1 MPPSGPQGQL
11 SLRSGRDTG
20 YGLCEKR
27 RPWSAPCLP
36 GRPQKGG
43 LPSAAC
49 VILGELAFPVSRKIK
64 LSTQEKYLSSSIW
77 VAMTKY
83 HRWECLN
90 NRHLFLTAL
99 EMRSTK
105 SRCQQGRLHLEVSL
119 LDLQAATTLLC
130 AHMISFLCT
139 CREREEERARSLVS
153 FLVRPLI
160 LPY

>member
-1 MPPSGPQGQL
+1 MAFVRKEGHGQL
-11 SLRSGRDTG
+11 R
-20 YGLCEKR
+20 
-27 RPWSAPCLP
+27 
-36 GRPQKGG
+36 
-43 LPSAAC
+43 AC
-49 VILGELAFPVSRKIK
+49 QEDHRKEGCHQLHVSFWASWHFPVSRKIKLPKIK
-64 LSTQEKYLSSSIW
+64 LSTQEKYLSSSTW
-77 VAMTKY
+77 VAITKY

-105 SRCQQGRLHLEVSL
+105 SRCQQGRLHPEVSL

-153 FLVRPLI
+153 SLVRPII
-160 LPY
+160 LSY